1 VKHNTLT
8 GQVLRQ
14 MYKAGAE
21 RLTQHVKKV
30 DALNVFPVPDGDTGT
45 NMNLTFTSGAA
56 ELEKSAEQTVEK
68 IASVFSR
75 GLLMGA
81 RGNSGVILSQLFRGF
96 AKGVAGKDEI
106 GSVELAEAFG
116 QGVEM
121 AYKAVMKP
129 VEGTILTVA
138 REAASAARKVART
151 GTIEAVIETLVE
163 AAQKALA
170 NTPNLLPVLKE
181 VGVVDSGGQ
190 GLVYIYEG
198 FLSVIKD
205 DRVFTDSEETSHTAN
220 KMPGTS
226 LFGETYDEVH
236 HTINPADITYGYCT
250 EFMVHLK
257 SGTPFTAGEFR
268 EQISAYGDS
277 LLVVSDDDLVKVHI
291 HAEEPGEV
299 LSFAQRY
306 GALDR
311 IKIENMRLQHEE
323 VLRRQETR
331 QSVRAQEL
339 PQTSSAPIQEAEE
352 VIVEASLASEAK
364 KKQKEYAIITVA
376 SGAGIARI
384 FKSLGAD
391 YIIEGGQTM
400 NPSTE
405 QFVNAIKDA
414 NAERVII
421 LPNNKN
427 IIMAAR
433 QAEGLVDIPVAVVP
447 SKSIPQGMSA
457 MLAFSSEETL
467 EKNRDRMS
475 EALGFVKTGLVTY
488 AVRDTTLNEITIKE
502 GDFIGIF
509 DNEIVTSGQDPY
521 ETAKHLIK
529 EMVEEDDGVITVI
542 YGSDVN
548 EAAMDELVAQ
558 LHTSYSDYE
567 VEVHDGGQPLY
578 SFIIAVE

>member
-1 VKHNTLT
+1 VRNSTLT
-8 GQVLRQ
+8 GQALRH
-14 MYKAGAE
+14 MYKTGAE

-45 NMNLTFTSGAA
+45 NMNLTFTSGVS
-56 ELEKSAEQTVEK
+56 ELEKTKEQTAEK

-96 AKGVAGKDEI
+96 AKGLMGLSEVSAI
-106 GSVELAEAFG
+106 QLAEAFQ

-138 REAASAARKVART
+138 REAAAAARKAAR
-151 GTIEAVIETLVE
+151 GGSVEDVIETLVE
-163 AAQKALA
+163 AAQIALN
-170 NTPNLLPVLKE
+170 NTPNQLPVLKE

-198 FLSVIKD
+198 FLRAVKEDITVAVEQE
-205 DRVFTDSEETSHTAN
+205 REAADSAIA
-220 KMPGTS
+220 S
-226 LFGETYDEVH
+226 LFEDTHEDMH
-236 HTINPADITYGYCT
+236 HVMNRADIQYGYCT
-250 EFMVHLK
+250 EFMVHIK
-257 SGTPFTAGEFR
+257 PDVVFAETAFR

-277 LLVVSDDDLVKVHI
+277 LLVVSDDSLVKVHI
-291 HAEEPGEV
+291 HAEQPGEV

-323 VLRRQETR
+323 VLRSQEER
-331 QSVRAQEL
+331 GVLQQQQESTGHRETDKTEGDAL
-339 PQTSSAPIQEAEE
+339 RTP
-352 VIVEASLASEAK
+352 
-364 KKQKEYAIITVA
+364 YAIIAVA
-376 SGAGIARI
+376 SGAGIADI
-384 FKSLGAD
+384 FTSLGVD
-391 YIIEGGQTM
+391 VIIEGGQTM

-405 QFVNAIKDA
+405 QFVQAIESCYAK
-414 NAERVII
+414 RVII

-427 IIMAAR
+427 IIMAAQ
-433 QAEGLVDIPVAVVP
+433 QAAELVEIPVAVIG

-457 MLAFSSEETL
+457 MLAFTPDDSL
-467 EKNRDRMS
+467 EDNREKMG
-475 EALGFVKTGLVTY
+475 EALRFVKTGLVTY
-488 AVRDTTLNEITIKE
+488 AVRDTTLGDLAIKE
-502 GDFIGIF
+502 GDFIGML
-509 DNEIVTSGQDPY
+509 DGEIVTSGQDAY
-521 ETAKHLIK
+521 EVATRLLTD
-529 EMVEEDDGVITVI
+529 MVDEDNELITVI
-542 YGSDVN
+542 YGEDVE
-548 EAAMDELVAQ
+548 EARMDALEKQ
-558 LHTSYSDYE
+558 LRATYNAYE

>member
-1 VKHNTLT
+1 VRNSTLT
-8 GQVLRQ
+8 GQALRH
-14 MYKAGAE
+14 MYKTGAE

-45 NMNLTFTSGAA
+45 NMNLTFTSGVS
-56 ELEKSAEQTVEK
+56 ELEKTKEQTAEK

-96 AKGVAGKDEI
+96 AKGLMGLSEVSAI
-106 GSVELAEAFG
+106 QLAEAFQ

-138 REAASAARKVART
+138 REAAAAARKAAR
-151 GTIEAVIETLVE
+151 GGSVEDVIETLVE
-163 AAQKALA
+163 AAQTALD
-170 NTPNLLPVLKE
+170 NTPNQLSVLKE

-198 FLSVIKD
+198 FLRAVKEDVTFAVEQEQEAAGLAI
-205 DRVFTDSEETSHTAN
+205 E
-220 KMPGTS
+220 S
-226 LFGETYDEVH
+226 LFGDMHEDMH
-236 HTINPADITYGYCT
+236 HVMNRADIQYGYCT
-250 EFMVHLK
+250 EFMVHIK
-257 SGTPFTAGEFR
+257 PDVVFAETAFR

-277 LLVVSDDDLVKVHI
+277 LLVVSDDSLVKVHI
-291 HAEEPGEV
+291 HAEQPGEV

-323 VLRRQETR
+323 VLRSQEERTASIALQQQR
-331 QSVRAQEL
+331 MGHEEIGEK
-339 PQTSSAPIQEAEE
+339 TEAD
-352 VIVEASLASEAK
+352 ALRTP
-364 KKQKEYAIITVA
+364 YAIIAVA
-376 SGAGIARI
+376 SGAGIADI
-384 FKSLGAD
+384 FTSLGVD
-391 YIIEGGQTM
+391 VIIEGGQTM

-405 QFVNAIKDA
+405 QFVQAIESCC
-414 NAERVII
+414 AERVII

-427 IIMAAR
+427 IIMAAQ
-433 QAEGLVDIPVAVVP
+433 QAAELVEIPVAVIE

-457 MLAFSSEETL
+457 MLAFTPDDSL
-467 EKNRDRMS
+467 EDNREKMS
-475 EALGFVKTGLVTY
+475 EALRFVKTGLVTY
-488 AVRDTTLNEITIKE
+488 AVRDTMLGDLAIKE
-502 GDFIGIF
+502 GDFIGML
-509 DNEIVTSGQDPY
+509 DGEIVTSGQDAY
-521 ETAKHLIK
+521 EVATRLLTD
-529 EMVEEDDGVITVI
+529 MVDEDNELITVI
-542 YGSDVN
+542 YGEGV
-548 EAAMDELVAQ
+548 EEVRMDALEKQ
-558 LHTSYSDYE
+558 LRATYHAYE